1 MSQINQER
9 SLGDLLSGL
18 VNDISGL
25 FRKEIQLAKAETSEK
40 VGEMMGGAVSLLV
53 GGVLALG
60 ALGVLLS
67 ALVTLLAAYF
77 ITALDMAATAS
88 NAVAAGIVTVLVG
101 VIAWVFISRGLS
113 TLRASNLNLKRTTSS
128 LGRDANMVKER
139 L

>member
-1 MSQINQER
+1 MSQINQEH

-40 VGEMMGGAVSLLV
+40 VGQMMGGVISLVV

-60 ALGVLLS
+60 ALGVFLS
-67 ALVTLLAAYF
+67 ALVTLIASYFVAQGLGATLAN
-77 ITALDMAATAS
+77 AA
-88 NAVAAGIVTVLVG
+88 AAGIVTVVVG
-101 VIAWVFISRGLS
+101 IIGYVFISKGINALK
-113 TLRASNLNLKRTTSS
+113 ASNLNLNRTTTS
-128 LGRDANMVKER
+128 LGRDADIVKGR